1 MPTTYRAQQ
10 AAIRGLGARNRPS
23 RRVVAAFVHIGV
35 FGGVLP
41 PTLLA
46 AYVTVPGALQVLRFQ
61 TRVLRDSNQHAWPKF
76 LAIVESEHKV
86 GPSFSGK
93 GAMRTRLAL
102 LIPAELQ
109 QSGEDAPSLA

>member
-1 MPTTYRAQQ
+1 MKAKAGLPERV
-10 AAIRGLGARNRPS
+10 RSNEGLG
-23 RRVVAAFVHIGV
+23 
-35 FGGVLP
+35 
-41 PTLLA
+41 
-46 AYVTVPGALQVLRFQ
+46 VTVPGALQVLRFQ